1 MNEDNANSEGL
12 TQRVGFLGRLR
23 RRMARFLGRFVDSP
37 AGWANSGP
45 DFTIYDGVNYEQPLV
60 IPQHLEG
67 EARAKYVR
75 AVMQEAVLREAS
87 AAFHFQFD
95 SPYNRDVPFNIPT
108 TDPLREWDFRTR
120 REVLA
125 RCHMAWERNPLAKA
139 AVKLIRFFTVG
150 EGFTVS
156 CRNQEHVGALLKAFR
171 EDPDNDVEA
180 LEKELCDTLVVDG
193 ELFIRKFVNAGRA
206 EAAGADDDDEDSDA
220 GAPDTPDD
228 GRMALACIPA
238 WEIDWIE
245 TAPGN
250 AKRKRFY
257 HQIGSQYSGR
267 PGDVEIVD
275 EEIPAA
281 QIVHVAINKLA
292 YEVRGRP
299 DLFAILPWLKAY
311 KQWLENRARQNF
323 WRGAILW
330 WLKLVGGTP
339 GQVAAARAQYKQP
352 PPPGSM
358 LVTNDKQEL
367 AAVDGKVGA
376 GDAAEDGRQV
386 KLMSA
391 VGMNLPE
398 YMLSDGEN
406 ANLASATAQQLPALR
421 TFTDYQDTLVNSV
434 WRPIYKAVIQAAID
448 AELFPEM
455 VEEQDADGEPLF
467 DDEDG
472 GTQTPRMVKAV
483 DAFDLVAPEL
493 ESDDPK
499 TLAEALQIAVGR
511 GWASDETAS
520 GRMGFDYQV
529 EQKKI
534 ASAEARDT
542 QATAQ
547 GRANVPTLPDPN
559 APGLEDVL
567 PQGMKDEGGSMKPE
581 QALPAGG
588 NGRGEESR

>member
-1 MNEDNANSEGL
+1 
-12 TQRVGFLGRLR
+12 
-23 RRMARFLGRFVDSP
+23 
-37 AGWANSGP
+37 
-45 DFTIYDGVNYEQPLV
+45 
-60 IPQHLEG
+60 
-67 EARAKYVR
+67 
-75 AVMQEAVLREAS
+75 
-87 AAFHFQFD
+87 
-95 SPYNRDVPFNIPT
+95 
-108 TDPLREWDFRTR
+108 
-120 REVLA
+120 
-125 RCHMAWERNPLAKA
+125 
-139 AVKLIRFFTVG
+139 
-150 EGFTVS
+150 
-156 CRNQEHVGALLKAFR
+156 
-171 EDPDNDVEA
+171 
-180 LEKELCDTLVVDG
+180 
-193 ELFIRKFVNAGRA
+193 
-206 EAAGADDDDEDSDA
+206 
-220 GAPDTPDD
+220 
-228 GRMALACIPA
+228 
-238 WEIDWIE
+238 
-245 TAPGN
+245 
-250 AKRKRFY
+250 
-257 HQIGSQYSGR
+257 
-267 PGDVEIVD
+267 
-275 EEIPAA
+275 
-281 QIVHVAINKLA
+281 
-292 YEVRGRP
+292 
-299 DLFAILPWLKAY
+299 
-311 KQWLENRARQNF
+311 
-323 WRGAILW
+323 
-330 WLKLVGGTP
+330 
-339 GQVAAARAQYKQP
+339 
-352 PPPGSM
+352 M

-534 ASAEARDT
+534 ARAEARDT

-567 PQGMKDEGGSMKPE
+567 PQGMKDEGGRMKPE